1 MPTIDDLNAL
11 NVRPRTIIR
20 IQIYSGSTLL
30 LTITEEELIR
40 ATVSLRSDL
49 SRINPTLPESEIEI
63 EAYYETDQTAI
74 FSDSDQ
80 LEIRYRWYPEGTS
93 PLPSPTNRYFYTDE
107 KVTWSEKVLHIHAVD
122 QVHLLDEEL
131 PPIYLGQVWLGN
143 ASISQGYVIRELY
156 SYFYHL
162 SGSAQD
168 LIEHKVTDTTNY
180 KSFNNVEGTFST
192 IPDGGAL
199 NSLVPRMTRR
209 EAIAKFM
216 SLCHWNFSSGELN
229 DRDNFWPVY
238 VDAGKPVVS
247 NVKPAPKFN
256 IYIEDVG
263 NLKESKE
270 PAWNQVNAL
279 VSDVEY
285 SGYRLKANSDV
296 SATMFKQK
304 GLAMSFKGY
313 ISDARYGLSQ
323 AWEGPNGVINSGWFY
338 ETAYNLFDA
347 IERSLPLSEDFYPAN
362 ASWLQTNKFG
372 MWLLDDQPEINPFS
386 NRSHTFI
393 DLSGANWT
401 STTLDGTA
409 GYSAESSWNDWISD
423 GSITSTQTEAEL
435 ETRAHFFLTV
445 NDHTITKTKT
455 QQGRT
460 LDIMDETLWLGR
472 AKTRKYDD
480 SGEIMLLP
488 DKAVE
493 SMLDK
498 SNVIGSFTW
507 KGDPR
512 MQPRDVVELQQPD
525 ENLADQDGVLLQTE
539 DGDDIIINLSK
550 IITLE
555 NITLTHEGGGTVAEI
570 TYREGYC

>member
-63 EAYYETDQTAI
+63 EAYYETDQTTL
-74 FSDSDQ
+74 FSDSEH

-93 PLPSPTNRYFYTDE
+93 PTPTNRYFYSDE
-107 KVTWSEKVLHIHAVD
+107 RATWSDNVLHIHGVD
-122 QVHLLDEEL
+122 QVNILDEEL
-131 PPIYLGQVWLGN
+131 PPIYLGQVWMGET
-143 ASISQGYVIRELY
+143 SISQGYVIQELY
-156 SYFYHL
+156 SYFYSL
-162 SGSAQD
+162 SGSGQD
-168 LIEHKVTDTTNY
+168 LIDHKVTDTTNY
-180 KSFNNVEGTFST
+180 KSFNSVEGTFST

-238 VDAGKPVVS
+238 VDAGKPSVR
-247 NVKPAPKFN
+247 NVKPAPKYN

-263 NLKESKE
+263 ELKESKE

-285 SGYRLKANSDV
+285 SGYRLKENSDV

-323 AWEGPNGVINSGWFY
+323 AWEGPNGVIISGWFY
-338 ETAYNLFDA
+338 ETAYQLFDA
-347 IERSLPLSEDFYPAN
+347 IERSLPLTDYFYPTN
-362 ASWLQTNKFG
+362 ASWLQTNKYG

-386 NRSHTFI
+386 TRSHTFI

-401 STTLDGTA
+401 STTIDGTA
-409 GYSAESSWNDWISD
+409 GESAQSSWNDWISD
-423 GSITSTQTEAEL
+423 GSIESTATDAEL

-445 NDHTITKTKT
+445 NDHTVTKTKT
-455 QQGRT
+455 QQGRS
-460 LDIMDETLWLGR
+460 LDIMDEALWLGR

-493 SMLDK
+493 SILDK
-498 SNVIGSFTW
+498 SNVVGSFTW

-512 MQPRDVVELQQPD
+512 LQPRDFVELQYQD
-525 ENLADQDGVLLQTE
+525 ENIADQDGVLLQTE
-539 DGDDIIINLSK
+539 NGDDIVVNRTK

-555 NITLTHEGGGTVAEI
+555 NITLTHEGGGTVSEI